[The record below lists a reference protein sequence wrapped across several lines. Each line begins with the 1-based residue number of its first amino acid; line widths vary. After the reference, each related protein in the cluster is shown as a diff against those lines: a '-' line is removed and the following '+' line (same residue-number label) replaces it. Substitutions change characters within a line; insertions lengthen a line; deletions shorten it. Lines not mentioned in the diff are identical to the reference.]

1 MVEDTID
8 DIELERQQA
17 HGILLNFK
25 LLKDKGDPFLVFFT
39 ILSSAFV
46 VLLAVKLRIFTM
58 WSDFLQSNPLLR
70 LSTYP
75 FLVAAVVVI
84 AGIVWRTALWFKY
97 KPMTL
102 SPGQEVDWPFLT
114 ILMPAYNEEEL
125 VGKAI
130 DSVFAASYPPDKIE
144 LIGINDGSTDLTLY
158 YMKRAKQRYGER
170 FKLINFPK
178 NQGKRRA
185 LYAGVK
191 VARGSIVVTVDS
203 DSKIARSALKNLI
216 LPMIADEKVGAVSGR
231 VGVLNETE
239 NFLTRML
246 SIRYS
251 VSFDFGRGYQDI
263 FGCVICTPGALSA
276 YRTSVLRE
284 FIYDWVN
291 QKFMDLPCTYGEDRG
306 LTTYILK
313 LGYMTRYQTNAIVYT
328 HVPPT
333 FSGMNKMYLRWTR
346 SFIRESIL
354 FGRFMFKPYREE
366 HRLSPILDFFFMNI
380 LHPFHLLSVFI
391 IFYSFIINPLF
402 ILRHLAFLI
411 VASFFLSLYYLRT
424 NKSLTFLYGI
434 PFGLI
439 TTFFLWWI
447 VPYSA
452 LTMRNQSWLTK

>member
-1 MVEDTID
+1 MVEDVLED
-8 DIELERQQA
+8 VELERQQA
-17 HGILLNFK
+17 RGILLNFK

-39 ILSSAFV
+39 ILSSVFILV
-46 VLLAVKLRIFTM
+46 VALKFRIFSM
-58 WSDFLQSNPLLR
+58 WSTFLQSNTFLR
-70 LSTYP
+70 LSTIP
-75 FLVAAVVVI
+75 FLIAAVVVI
-84 AGIVWRTALWFKY
+84 AGLVWRTALWFKY
-97 KPMTL
+97 KPMAL
-102 SPGQEVDWPFLT
+102 APDEEVDWPLLSV
-114 ILMPAYNEEEL
+114 LMPAYNEEEL

-130 DSVFAASYPPDKIE
+130 DSVFTANYPADKIE
-144 LIGINDGSTDLTLY
+144 LICVNDGSTDLTLY
-158 YMKRAKQRYGER
+158 YMKRALQKYGSR
-170 FKLINFPK
+170 MKIINFPK

-185 LYAGVK
+185 LYAAVK
-191 VARGSIVVTVDS
+191 RARGEIVVTVDS
-203 DSKIARSALKNLI
+203 DSRIGRSALRNLI
-216 LPMIADEKVGAVSGR
+216 LPLLRDDKVGAVSGR
-231 VGVLNETE
+231 VGVLNEKE

-251 VSFDFGRGYQDI
+251 ISFDFGRGYQDI

-276 YRTSVLRE
+276 YRTSILKK

-313 LGYMTRYQTNAIVYT
+313 LGYMTRYQTNAVVYT
-328 HVPPT
+328 HVPTT

-354 FGRFMFKPYREE
+354 FGRFMFKPYRKK
-366 HRLSPILDFFFMNI
+366 HRVSPILDFFFMNF
-380 LHPFHLLSVFI
+380 LHPFHLFSVFI
-391 IFYSFIINPLF
+391 IFYSFAINPLF
-402 ILRHLAFLI
+402 IIRHLAFLI
-411 VASFFLSLYYLRT
+411 IASFFLSLYYLRT

>member
-1 MVEDTID
+1 MVEDVLED
-8 DIELERQQA
+8 AELEAQQTR
-17 HGILLNFK
+17 GILLNFK
-25 LLKDKGDPFLVFFT
+25 LLKDKSDPFLIFFT
-39 ILSSAFV
+39 ILSSALV
-46 VLLAVKLRIFTM
+46 ILLAIKLQIFSM
-58 WSDFLQSNPLLR
+58 WSAFLQSNLFLR

-75 FLVAAVVVI
+75 FLVAAIVVI
-84 AGIVWRTALWFKY
+84 AGLVWRTALWFKY
-97 KPMTL
+97 KPMTV
-102 SPGQEVDWPFLT
+102 GVEEKVDWPFLSV
-114 ILMPAYNEEEL
+114 LMPAFNEEEL

-130 DSVFAASYPPDKIE
+130 DSIFAANYPAEKLE
-144 LIGINDGSTDLTLY
+144 LVCVNDGSTDLTLY
-158 YMKRAKQRYGER
+158 YMKRARQKYGSR
-170 FKLINFPK
+170 MKLINFPK

-185 LYAGVK
+185 LYAAVK
-191 VARGSIVVTVDS
+191 QARGSIIVTVDS
-203 DSKIARSALKNLI
+203 DSRISRSALRNLV
-216 LPMIADEKVGAVSGR
+216 LPLVRDDHVGAVSGR
-231 VGVLNETE
+231 VGVLNEKE

-276 YRTSVLRE
+276 YRTSVLRK
-284 FIYDWVN
+284 FIKDWVN

-313 LGYMTRYQTNAIVYT
+313 LGYMTRYQTNAVVYT

-354 FGRFMFKPYREE
+354 FARFMFKPYRKE
-366 HRLSPILDFFFMNI
+366 HRVSPILDFFFMNL
-380 LHPFHLLSVFI
+380 LHPFHIFSVFI
-391 IFYSFIINPLF
+391 IFYSFAVNPLF
-402 ILRHLAFLI
+402 LLRHLAFL
-411 VASFFLSLYYLRT
+411 VGASFFLSLYYLRT

>member
-1 MVEDTID
+1 MYEEAIEDT
-8 DIELERQQA
+8 ELEAQQA
-17 HGILLNFK
+17 RGILLNFK
-25 LLKDKGDPFLVFFT
+25 LLKDKLDPFLIIFT
-39 ILSSAFV
+39 IFCSALI
-46 VLLAVKLRIFTM
+46 LLVAIEFKIFTM
-58 WSDFLQSNPLLR
+58 WSDFLQSNPFLR

-75 FLVAAVVVI
+75 FLVAAVVVV
-84 AGIVWRTALWFKY
+84 AGLVWRTILWFKY
-97 KPMTL
+97 KPMTVG
-102 SPGQEVDWPFLT
+102 PDEEVDWPFLT

-125 VGKAI
+125 VSQAI
-130 DSVFAASYPPDKIE
+130 DSVFAAQYPADRLE
-144 LIGINDGSTDLTLY
+144 LICINDGSTDLTLY
-158 YMKRAKQRYGER
+158 YMKRAKQKYGSR
-170 FKLINFPK
+170 MKLINFPK

-185 LYAGVK
+185 LYVGVK
-191 VARGSIVVTVDS
+191 CAKGSIVVTVDS
-203 DSKIARSALKNLI
+203 DSKIARNALRNLI
-216 LPMIADEKVGAVSGR
+216 LPMIRDERVGAVSGR
-231 VGVLNETE
+231 VGVLNEKE

-276 YRTSVLRE
+276 YKTSILKE

-313 LGYMTRYQTNAIVYT
+313 MGYMTRYQTNAMVYT

-354 FGRFMFKPYREE
+354 FGRFMFKPYRKK
-366 HRLSPILDFFFMNI
+366 HRVSPILDFLFMNV
-380 LHPFHLLSVFI
+380 LHPFHLFSVFI
-391 IFYSFIINPLF
+391 IFYSFLINPLF
-402 ILRHLAFLI
+402 IIRHLAFLI
-411 VASFFLSLYYLRT
+411 IASFFLSLYYLRT

-439 TTFFLWWI
+439 TTFVLWWI

-452 LTMRNQSWLTK
+452 MTMKNQSWLTK

>member
-1 MVEDTID
+1 MHEEALEEM
-8 DIELERQQA
+8 ELESQQA
-17 HGILLNFK
+17 RGILLNFK
-25 LLKDKGDPFLVFFT
+25 LLKDKLDPFLILFT
-39 ILSSAFV
+39 IVSSGLIV
-46 VLLAVKLRIFTM
+46 VLAVKFRIFSM
-58 WSDFLQSNPLLR
+58 WSEFLQSNAFLR
-70 LSTYP
+70 MSTIP
-75 FLVAAVVVI
+75 FLIAAVVVI
-84 AGIVWRTALWFKY
+84 AGLVWRTFFWLKY
-97 KPMTL
+97 KPMTVA
-102 SPGQEVDWPFLT
+102 PGEVIDWPFLT
-114 ILMPAYNEEEL
+114 VLMPAYNEEDL
-125 VGKAI
+125 VRKAI
-130 DSVFAASYPPDKIE
+130 DSIFAADYPADKLE
-144 LIGINDGSTDLTLY
+144 LICVNDGSRDLTLY
-158 YMKRAKQRYGER
+158 YMKRAKQKYGER
-170 FKLINFPK
+170 MTLINFPK

-191 VARGSIVVTVDS
+191 RARGSIVVTVDS
-203 DSKIARSALKNLI
+203 DSKIARSALRHVV
-216 LPMIADEKVGAVSGR
+216 LPLVRDAKVGAVSGR
-231 VGVLNETE
+231 VGVLNEKE

-251 VSFDFGRGYQDI
+251 VSFDFGRGYQDV

-276 YRTSVLRE
+276 YRTSILKV

-313 LGYMTRYQTNAIVYT
+313 LGYMTRYQTNAVVYT

-354 FGRFMFKPYREE
+354 FGRFMLKPYRKE
-366 HRLSPILDFFFMNI
+366 HRISPILDFFFMNF
-380 LHPFHLLSVFI
+380 LHPFHLFSVFI
-391 IFYSFIINPLF
+391 IFYSFLINPLF
-402 ILRHLAFLI
+402 IIRHLAFLI

-452 LTMRNQSWLTK
+452 LTMKNQSWLTK